1 MNPTALVLTIISMVG
16 IIMTFWGLRML
27 LVAQNPVQARLG
39 ELGARPVSLDE
50 LELQQPLGER
60 LIRPMLVKVASFVAS
75 RTPQTQIEA
84 IRRNLLLAGNPG
96 NLEVSDFLGLK
107 GSAGLLLA
115 VLGFLIGSQMAQGI
129 TPLLIALGLGAFG
142 FFMPDF
148 WLSSK
153 ISGRR
158 KEIEKGLPD
167 ALDLLTI
174 CVEAGL
180 GFDLALYKVV
190 QKWDNALTSEFSR
203 AIAEMRVG
211 KSRREALRNLVA
223 RTDSADVGNFIA
235 AIIQADQLGVSIA
248 KILQIQSE
256 QMRMRRR
263 QRAEEEAHRAPIK
276 MLFPM
281 IFLIFPSLFIVIL
294 GPAVPAIVEA
304 LGSQ

>member
-1 MNPTALVLTIISMVG
+1 MNPTALVLTIISMAG
-16 IIMTFWGLRML
+16 IIMAFWGLRVL
-27 LVAQNPVQARLG
+27 LVTQTSVQARLG
-39 ELGARPVSLDE
+39 ELGTRPMSLDE

-60 LIRPMLVKVASFVAS
+60 LIKPMMVKVASFVAS

-115 VLGFLIGSQMAQGI
+115 VLGFLIGSQMAQGM
-129 TPLLIALGLGAFG
+129 TPLMIAAGVGAFG

-153 ISGRR
+153 IGGRR

-203 AIAEMRVG
+203 VIAEMRVG
-211 KSRREALRNLVA
+211 KSRRDALRNLVA